1 MFHWSELRHCAL
13 SRGGKTL
20 VRLLQISPL
29 HLQSTR
35 SYKIDYIHTSVEK
48 DTAHHA
54 RAPWEECKKAAH
66 QTCKGHYSEEHG
78 QRHFWASW
86 IEDKQRTWCTTNASE
101 CHQVTVKG
109 KQEEELVVWANL
121 ITLVH
126 LLVCMGL
133 PMSWRGK
140 KCWDISNFKFFTY
153 LQFRTL

>member
-1 MFHWSELRHCAL
+1 MFKALDFILSPEIEERKTSKYCHQNTFQVGNPLFVKMFHWSELRHCAL

-78 QRHFWASW
+78 QRHFWASR
-86 IEDKQRTWCTTNASE
+86 IEDKQRT
-101 CHQVTVKG
+101 
-109 KQEEELVVWANL
+109 
-121 ITLVH
+121 
-126 LLVCMGL
+126 
-133 PMSWRGK
+133 
-140 KCWDISNFKFFTY
+140 
-153 LQFRTL
+153 